1 MPHDMKP
8 RAHAGIAAAAVWL
21 PANRQ
26 SCEAA
31 VREGKLTRRAAD
43 DLGHATLPVAEDVS
57 APDMAVRAG
66 ESALGRGGVRAED
79 VTSLYHAY
87 MHYQGHDLWPV
98 AHYIAHGLGA
108 SDAVPVGIQQICN
121 GGTTAVELAFS
132 RLAQD
137 EDPGFAVV
145 TTADRFVPPA
155 FDRWTSDYGVAYGDV
170 GTSAV
175 LTTDPAH
182 PCPLLLRS
190 VCTTAAPHLEGMHR
204 GVAPFSPAPVHHS
217 TPVDMRR
224 TKRVYLRA
232 NGVKAFD
239 DANTAAI
246 ERVVTEALK
255 DTGLT
260 PDDSR
265 LRAVVLPRFGA
276 RLLRESWAPVLS
288 GATSAP
294 LCDWGR
300 ETGHVGAGDAIAG
313 LAELLDRR
321 LLSAGDFAFILSAG
335 AGFTWSCLA
344 VEGTGTHV

>member
-31 VREGKLTRRAAD
+31 VREGELTRRAAD

-190 VCTTAAPHLEGMHR
+190 VCTTAAPT
-204 GVAPFSPAPVHHS
+204 S
-217 TPVDMRR
+217 
-224 TKRVYLRA
+224 
-232 NGVKAFD
+232 KAC
-239 DANTAAI
+239 TAASPPSHRHRSI
-246 ERVVTEALK
+246 TRPLSTCDVPSASTSGPTASRPS
-255 DTGLT
+255 TT
-260 PDDSR
+260 PTPPPS
-265 LRAVVLPRFGA
+265 
-276 RLLRESWAPVLS
+276 S
-288 GATSAP
+288 G
-294 LCDWGR
+294 W
-300 ETGHVGAGDAIAG
+300 
-313 LAELLDRR
+313 
-321 LLSAGDFAFILSAG
+321 
-335 AGFTWSCLA
+335 
-344 VEGTGTHV
+344 